1 MTRRDDNTPGLFGP
15 ADEPPDAASGSAS
28 GRGGGRVGGTGRGRG
43 KPPIE
48 AAAHG
53 REVVELGKR
62 LPSGLRLGT
71 SSWSFPGWTGQVWG
85 RDENPADLSK
95 RGLAAYASHPLF
107 RTVGL
112 DRTYYQPMSA
122 GQLSDLRAQV
132 PQGFRFLMKAH
143 QACMR
148 PTVTEHATF
157 SGGNA
162 QVGDAN
168 PLFLDPVYATDM
180 VVGPCVQG
188 LGVGPEGALGPILF
202 QFSPMS
208 VKKLGGSL
216 ALLDKLAAFLE
227 RLPRAGNGTD
237 GRPLYAV
244 EVRNDELLTLHY
256 AEVLQRFGVAHG
268 FAVHPALPAPDQQV
282 IRLAGSTERE
292 KLIGYIQQQPA
303 LVARWLLIE
312 GQEYESAKH
321 RYEPFDRI
329 VDADDRSRD
338 VLAAMVKRALGLGPD
353 HGAAAS
359 GREAYIIVNN
369 KAEGSAPRSIER
381 LAGAVVGRA

>member
-15 ADEPPDAASGSAS
+15 ADEPPEKPQAKAAGKAG
-28 GRGGGRVGGTGRGRG
+28 GRGGGRG
-43 KPPIE
+43 KAPIE

-53 REVVELGKR
+53 RELVELGR
-62 LPSGLRLGT
+62 ALPSGLRMGT
-71 SSWSFPGWTGQVWG
+71 SSWSFPGWTGLVWG
-85 RDENPADLSK
+85 RDQSPADLSK
-95 RGLAAYASHPLF
+95 RGLSAYAAHPLF

-112 DRTYYQPMSA
+112 DRTYYQPMSV
-122 GQLSDLRAQV
+122 GQLADLRAQV
-132 PQGFRFLMKAH
+132 PPGFRFLVKAH

-148 PTVTEHATF
+148 PIVTEHATF
-157 SGGNA
+157 SVGHA
-162 QVGDAN
+162 QIGDAN
-168 PLFLDPVYATDM
+168 PLFLDPVYATDH

-188 LGVGPEGALGPILF
+188 LGVGEGGALGPILF

-208 VKKLGGSL
+208 VKKLGGSHV
-216 ALLDKLAAFLE
+216 LLDKLAAFLE
-227 RLPRAGNGTD
+227 RLPKSGTGTD

-256 AEVLQRFGVAHG
+256 AEVLRAHGVAHG
-268 FAVHPALPAPDQQV
+268 FAVHPALPPPDQQV
-282 IRLAGSTERE
+282 MRLAGSTERE
-292 KLIGYIQQQPA
+292 KLIAFIQSQPA

-321 RYEPFDRI
+321 RFEPFDRI

-381 LAGAVVGRA
+381 LAAELRSGKV

>member
-1 MTRRDDNTPGLFGP
+1 M
-15 ADEPPDAASGSAS
+15 PPS
-28 GRGGGRVGGTGRGRG
+28 
-43 KPPIE
+43 
-48 AAAHG
+48 
-53 REVVELGKR
+53 
-62 LPSGLRLGT
+62 LRLGT
-71 SSWSFPGWTGQVWG
+71 SSWSFPGWTGLVWG
-85 RDENPADLSK
+85 RDETAANLSK
-95 RGLAAYASHPLF
+95 RGLAAYATHPLF

-122 GQLSDLRAQV
+122 GQLADLRAQV
-132 PQGFRFLMKAH
+132 PPGFRFLVKAH
-143 QACMR
+143 QACLR

-157 SGGNA
+157 SVGQA

-168 PLFLDPVYATDM
+168 PLFLDPVYATDH
-180 VVGPCVQG
+180 VVGPCVEG
-188 LGVGPEGALGPILF
+188 LSVGPEGALGPILF

-208 VKKLGGSL
+208 VKRLGGSH
-216 ALLDKLAAFLE
+216 ALLDKLAAFLD
-227 RLPRAGNGTD
+227 RLPKPGTGTD
-237 GRPLYAV
+237 GKPLYAV

-256 AEVLQRFGVAHG
+256 AEVLHAHGVAHG
-268 FAVHPALPAPDQQV
+268 FAVHPALPPPDQQ
-282 IRLAGSTERE
+282 IMRLAGSTERE
-292 KLIGYIQQQPA
+292 NLIAYIQSQPA

-381 LAGAVVGRA
+381 LAGAIAGSDA

>member
-1 MTRRDDNTPGLFGP
+1 L
-15 ADEPPDAASGSAS
+15 
-28 GRGGGRVGGTGRGRG
+28 
-43 KPPIE
+43 E

-53 REVVELGKR
+53 RELVELGHA

-71 SSWSFPGWTGQVWG
+71 SSWSFPGWTGLVWG
-85 RDENPADLSK
+85 RDQSPADLSK
-95 RGLAAYASHPLF
+95 RGLAAYAAHPLF

-122 GQLSDLRAQV
+122 GQLADLRAQV
-132 PQGFRFLMKAH
+132 PPGFRFLVKAH

-148 PTVTEHATF
+148 PIVTEHATF
-157 SGGNA
+157 SVGQA
-162 QVGDAN
+162 QIGDAN
-168 PLFLDPVYATDM
+168 PLFLDPVYATDH

-188 LGVGPEGALGPILF
+188 LGVGPDGALGPILF

-208 VKKLGGSL
+208 VKKLGGSH

-227 RLPRAGNGTD
+227 RLPKSGTGTD

-256 AEVLQRFGVAHG
+256 AEVLRAHGVAHG
-268 FAVHPALPAPDQQV
+268 FAVHPALPPPDQQV

-292 KLIGYIQQQPA
+292 KLIAFIQSQPA

-312 GQEYESAKH
+312 GQEYEAAKH
-321 RYEPFDRI
+321 RYEPFDRV

-338 VLAAMVKRALGLGPD
+338 VLAALVKRALGLGPD

-381 LAGAVVGRA
+381 LAARLIVDKREG